1 MRRPLSAADEDLAAW
16 IERWVPTDLAVFD
29 HWRASLPPEL
39 RREALFPLQA
49 ALSGLDALR
58 SFENQSL
65 ETATFDFHDHLYG
78 ACATY
83 GWALRLSD
91 ELRAGSREVGVEPLQ
106 SLDALRVSLADA
118 AHVSDRL
125 LELSLVDAGSFH
137 STCDMFLRDLSR
149 NDFFRAP
156 RALEVSNDPFL
167 TLLRA
172 HRFVGIAA
180 LRLDG
185 EEGASIARVVVAAV
199 RRDLRELVHF
209 MNVNGNDSATR
220 DLSTVLS
227 LVDADDM
234 LLGIVAREPDASM
247 ERFRNRLDG
256 LRGAIK
262 SAAKRLRGS
271 GDEPERAFERSHS
284 ERVPVDLTPE
294 IWAFRFI
301 VHAFLAKISA
311 LSEMSEPPDE
321 SQLAFVPDFVGHFRA
336 FGPRL
341 AKGTDYPA
349 RAALV
354 QAVSAISHTEDID
367 AQRLERAFVE
377 CDHFAEHLE
386 SVLSERVDAET
397 SAFDKERAAEEL
409 RVYLEGV
416 RSQPQRV
423 RELG

>member
-1 MRRPLSAADEDLAAW
+1 MRRPRSAADEGLAAW

-29 HWRASLPPEL
+29 YWRASLPPEL

-65 ETATFDFHDHLYG
+65 EDSTLDFHDHLCG

-125 LELSLVDAGSFH
+125 LELPRVDAGSFH

-156 RALEVSNDPFL
+156 RALEVTNDPFL

-180 LRLDG
+180 QRLDG
-185 EEGASIARVVVAAV
+185 EEGASIARVVVGAV

-209 MNVNGNDSATR
+209 MNVQGDGSAIR
-220 DLSTVLS
+220 GLSTVLS
-227 LVDADDM
+227 LVDVDDM
-234 LLGIVAREPDASM
+234 LLGVVAREPDASM
-247 ERFRNRLDG
+247 ERFRNRLDE
-256 LRGAIK
+256 LRHAIK

-271 GDEPERAFERSHS
+271 GDEPEPAVERSHS
-284 ERVPVDLTPE
+284 ERVPVDLTGE

-301 VHAFLAKISA
+301 LRAFLAKSSA
-311 LSEMSEPPDE
+311 LSEMSEPWDE
-321 SQLAFVPDFVGHFRA
+321 SRLAFVDDFVGHFRA

-341 AKGTDYPA
+341 AKGTEYPA
-349 RAALV
+349 RPALI

-367 AQRLERAFVE
+367 AQRLEQAFVE
-377 CDHFAEHLE
+377 CDRFAEHLE
-386 SVLSERVDAET
+386 SVLSQRVDAEAST
-397 SAFDKERAAEEL
+397 FDKERAAEEL
-409 RVYLEGV
+409 RAYLAGV
-416 RSQPQRV
+416 KSQPERL